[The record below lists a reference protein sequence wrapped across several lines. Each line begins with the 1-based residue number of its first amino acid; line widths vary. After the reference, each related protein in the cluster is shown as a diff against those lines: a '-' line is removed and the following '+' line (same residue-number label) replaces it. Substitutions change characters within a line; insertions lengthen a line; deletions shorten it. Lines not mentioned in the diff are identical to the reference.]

1 MNSTTSTRTV
11 DREQCERCVH
21 YHMCQ
26 GTAAPDQIPG
36 QRIRVSRHESLY
48 RQGDLVDNSIY
59 SIRSGSFKIVGAGV
73 ARPEQIVGFALA
85 PEFIALNA
93 MGQVVHQSSA
103 VALEDSEVC
112 RITWQRQAFKG
123 RRQPLQRVSLH
134 ALMSAE
140 LRRSQQQALMTR
152 NTQAGQRLA
161 ALMLGLSEHH
171 ASRGYAA
178 GAFRLPMSHGDIA
191 NYLGVTAECV
201 SRLILHFKQQGILEL
216 RRHDVELLD
225 MDALRG
231 LVQDC
236 TARKAA

>member
-1 MNSTTSTRTV
+1 MNTTTTLRTV

-21 YHMCQ
+21 YHLCQ
-26 GTAAPDQIPG
+26 GTAAADQVPG
-36 QRIRVSRHESLY
+36 HRIRVARHDTLY
-48 RQGDLVDNSIY
+48 RLGDTVENSIF
-59 SIRSGSFKIVGAGV
+59 SIRSGSFKIVGAGPT
-73 ARPEQIVGFALA
+73 RPEQIVGFALA

-93 MGQVVHQSSA
+93 MGLEVHQSSA

-112 RITWQRQAFKG
+112 RISWHRQAMKG
-123 RRQPLQRVSLH
+123 RRQPLQRIGLH

-161 ALMLGLSEHH
+161 SLMLSLSEHH
-171 ASRGYAA
+171 AARGYAA

-201 SRLILHFKQQGILEL
+201 SRLILHFKQQGIFEL
-216 RRHDVELLD
+216 RRHDVELHD
-225 MDALRG
+225 IAALRT
-231 LVQDC
+231 LVMDC